1 MRTDY
6 NGSVTK
12 RPIDSI
18 SGTTR
23 RQTEIMNGQTSTTNG
38 KTNGQTRNAS
48 EKPITEW
55 VSGYYE

>member
-1 MRTDY
+1 MRRVY

-12 RPIDSI
+12 RPIDSN
-18 SGTTR
+18 SGTNG
-23 RQTEIMNGQTSTTNG
+23 RQTDIMNGQASTTNG

-48 EKPITEW
+48 GKPITEW